1 MNKLAKKKHNLFVYI
16 AYIVLIFFLTS
27 AGVYAWFTATA
38 RNEENLSFATLEI
51 DIRSGADGM
60 TDSAFTTTYLN
71 NLNPGSTIN
80 FDTLSV
86 ANVGDEAVYT
96 IVKLKL
102 EFQIDNID
110 HCLIYYYNLD
120 GQLID
125 DSNIADNIS
134 PASLVNAGETESVN
148 LSFTLDGNE
157 FTNDFKQNTV
167 VVTFTALAIQSII
180 PEDETG
186 TYPTSDLYAVYFL
199 VEEVDADTDIS
210 SHKVSFYDETGDN
223 LIYLEYVNHNES
235 SIYTDI
241 PTKQNSGMYSYT
253 FTGWVDSEGEPAD
266 LTGITSDT
274 SVYASFSSSYIQ
286 YELNIVNSTSANLT
300 VSRGGNVLQDGAVLR
315 YGDVLTIN
323 YIANSGTTGSL
334 SVSGATR
341 VGNTDNYSVTGNVTV
356 TYREQYLDYT
366 LNIVNNT
373 GANVTVFRDGIQ
385 LYSGNT
391 VRYGDILTI
400 SYTANPGTTGSL
412 SVTGATRVGNTDNYT
427 VTGNVTVS
435 YTQTYVNYRLSISNS
450 TGASLS
456 VTCNDSAIESGA
468 TVHYGDLLSI
478 SFTPNPGMQGHLEV
492 SGAVRSGAEGNYAVR
507 GNVTITYTESLIEYF
522 LINIPDGVTVLR
534 NGQTLSSGN
543 VIYYGQILNIT
554 YQLNTGYDLVRFEIK
569 GAISQEETN
578 IYKVEGNVTIT
589 FEQRIQTYI
598 VTIGVNNSGYGTV
611 DKSSVTVEYGT
622 TYTVEGNVLKFSDGQ
637 TVTATSEANTAQ
649 YTYAFDNW
657 SSESGTITGPTTI
670 TANFTRETN
679 TYTVSIQSNN
689 TGYGTVDESSVT
701 VEYGTEIT
709 VNGNTITIGDTTI
722 TATPSIDTAQYSYS
736 FASWSTGDTTVTGA
750 MLITANFARETN
762 TYTVSIQS
770 NNTGYGTV
778 DESSVTV
785 EYGTE
790 ITVNGN
796 TITIG
801 DTTIT
806 ATPSIDTAQYSY
818 SFASWSTG
826 DTTVTGDI
834 TITANFERTM
844 DEYVVSI
851 VVNNASYGTVN
862 KASVIV
868 NYNTP
873 ITVDGNKLT
882 INGQDIIATA
892 TASDAQYTYT
902 FTGWTNATDPI
913 TEDREIT
920 ANFTRET
927 NTYTVS
933 IQSNNAEYGTVTEPS
948 VTVDYGTTYT
958 VEGNVLRFSDGQ
970 TVTATPETNTAQY
983 TYTFLDW
990 TSESGTVTGEAT
1002 ITANF
1007 TRETNTY
1014 TVSIQSNDTE
1024 YGTVNTASVIVE
1036 YGTEITVNGNTITIG
1051 DTKITATPS
1060 IDTAQYSYSFASW
1073 STGDTT
1079 VTGAMLITANFA
1091 RETNTYT
1098 VSIQSNNTEYG
1109 TVNTASVIVEYGTE
1123 ITVSGNTI
1131 TIGDTTITA
1140 TPSISTAQYSYSFA
1154 SWSTGDTTVTGD
1166 ITITANFE
1174 RTMDE
1179 YVVSIVVNNASYG
1192 TVNKASVIVNYNT
1205 PITVDGN
1212 KLTINGQEIIATATA
1227 SDAQYT
1233 YTFTG
1238 WTNATDPITEDREI
1252 TANFTRETNT
1262 YTVSIQSN
1270 NTGYGTVDESSVTV
1284 EYGTEITVS
1293 GNTLTIGEYTITATP
1308 SISTAQY
1315 SYSFDS
1321 WSTGET
1327 TVTGAMLITATFS
1340 RETNTYTVTWKN
1352 WDGSTLETDTLVP
1365 YGTTPEYNGETPTRE
1380 ETASHSYT
1388 FIGWDQEISPVTGDI
1403 TYTAIFDSEI
1413 KASYDFTIVDGTI
1426 MDYSGTDGDLVIPST
1441 YSLSEPM
1448 AVYDCALGAGN
1459 LMNIMSGIGN
1469 YFEMLNY
1476 SPFGFYLIEDQDKI
1490 LFTNINEFM
1499 QYLTSITL
1507 PNLPLQIEIIYEY
1520 AVESLDSM
1528 TTDTR
1533 LLALLDWTD
1542 TAGNTFSIETAD
1554 RKTLS
1559 GLTKANY
1566 ISEINALYSDQSE
1579 IDSAFP
1585 AKVSISPYMMQ
1596 YAIPGD
1602 DYEVTSIGEWA
1613 FSGCSSLTSITI
1625 PDSVTSIGSF
1635 AFAGCSS
1642 LTSITI
1648 GEGVTS
1654 IGSYAFS
1661 ECSNLTSVTIGD
1673 SVTSIGNGAFAGCT
1687 SLTEINFNATNMS
1700 DLSLDNRVFYNAGQ
1714 DGEGITVNIGAN
1726 VTRIPAYLFL
1736 SYEGQSGAPKI
1747 TTVNFA
1753 ESSQCTEIG
1762 DGAFYG
1768 CSSLTS
1774 ITIPDS
1780 VTSIEIGAF
1789 YYCTSLTSITI
1800 PSSVT
1805 NIGQGA
1811 FYLCDSLT
1819 SATFGDPNGWLAIS
1833 TTSSEVVAIP
1843 SSDLLDDSTA
1853 AYNLRVGYSIYYYWE
1868 KSIVSISVDTN
1879 DSTLGSASYVV
1890 SNPDTNE
1897 VTFTANLMTNSE
1909 FLGWKVGSLDGDF
1922 VSSELNYVTTVDPDS
1937 TDTYYAVFR
1946 ELSTDYTYTFNGSNA
1961 TISGS
1966 AENLSGDLI
1975 IPSAIN
1981 DGTGTYIVTTIAEG
1995 AFVGSL
2001 TEGNEITGVT
2011 IPDTVTT
2018 IESNAFQF
2026 CTNIKHIS
2034 IGKGTT
2040 SIGIGAFVSL
2050 VSAIESLEVDPENL
2064 VYHSVNNAI
2073 IETDSKTLIMGC
2085 ANTVIPSDGSVTSI
2099 GEGAFTGCSNLTS
2112 VTIPDSVTSIG
2123 GSAFGYCTSLTS
2135 ITIGESVTSIGGSA
2149 FGYCT
2154 SLTSIT
2160 IPNSVTSIG
2169 GSAFYGCYSL
2179 VYVVNKSSVEFNV
2192 GDYGT
2197 STSDNPILEIV
2208 SDESE
2213 VAIVDI
2219 DGNRYKDY
2227 NGERYFIKNL
2237 DGSTEIEIDST
2248 CTQIYQYAFYSRIDI
2263 TSVSIPDS
2271 VTSIGRY
2278 AFYSCDSLTEI
2289 NFNATNMSDLSSDN
2303 NVFSYAGQNGGG
2315 ITVNIGANVTR
2326 IPAYLFYPRTLTS
2339 NSLKITTVNF
2349 AENSQC
2355 TSIGRYAFYKCSSLT
2370 SITIPDS
2377 VITIENYA
2385 FEDCGSLTEINF
2397 NATNMSDLSSDNRVF
2412 YNAGQDGEGITV
2424 NIGANVTR
2432 IPAYLFNPNDNASNS
2447 PKITTV
2453 NFAEGSQCT
2462 SIGNYAFSG
2471 CTSLTSITIPDSV
2484 TSIGGNAFG
2493 YCTSLTSVTIGE
2505 GVTSIGN
2512 YAFSGCSSLTSITIP
2527 DSVTSI
2533 GNGAF
2538 RYCSSL
2544 TSITI
2549 PDSVTSIGERTFYRC
2564 YSLTSITIPD
2574 SVTSIGDSAFSGC
2587 SSLTSVTIGE
2597 GVTSIGDNAFN
2608 GCSSLTSITIPDSVT
2623 SIGDGAFRGC
2633 SSLTSISIPDSVT
2646 SIGERAFYYCTS
2658 LTSITIPDSVTSI
2671 GSYAF
2676 SGCSSLTSVTI
2687 ESDYAYKS
2695 ATSTSACGSLL
2706 RYAKEVR
2713 VLTSCIGDSTNSYL
2727 ENTANFTKTTSEDG
2741 LYYIYT
2747 KR

>member
-1 MNKLAKKKHNLFVYI
+1 MNKLAKKKYNLFVYI

-180 PEDETG
+180 PEDETD

-223 LIYLEYVNHNES
+223 LIYLEYVNHNAS
-235 SIYTDI
+235 STYTDI

-315 YGDVLTIN
+315 YGDILTIN
-323 YIANSGTTGSL
+323 YTANSGTTGSL
-334 SVSGATR
+334 SVTGATR
-341 VGNTDNYSVTGNVTV
+341 VGNTDNYSVIGNVTV

-412 SVTGATRVGNTDNYT
+412 SVTGATRVGSTDNYT

-435 YTQTYVNYRLSISNS
+435 YTQTYVNYTLSISNS

-456 VTCNDSAIESGA
+456 VTRNDSAIESGA
-468 TVHYGDLLSI
+468 TVHYGDLLSV
-478 SFTPNPGMQGHLEV
+478 SFTPNSGMQGHLEV

-554 YQLNTGYDLVRFEIK
+554 YQLNTGYDLVRFEIE

-611 DKSSVTVEYGT
+611 DESSVTVEYGT

-637 TVTATSEANTAQ
+637 TVTATPEENTAQ

-657 SSESGTITGPTTI
+657 SSESGIVNGAMQI

-689 TGYGTVDESSVT
+689 TGYGTVDKSSIT
-701 VEYGTEIT
+701 VE
-709 VNGNTITIGDTTI
+709 
-722 TATPSIDTAQYSYS
+722 
-736 FASWSTGDTTVTGA
+736 
-750 MLITANFARETN
+750 
-762 TYTVSIQS
+762 
-770 NNTGYGTV
+770 
-778 DESSVTV
+778 
-785 EYGTE
+785 
-790 ITVNGN
+790 
-796 TITIG
+796 
-801 DTTIT
+801 
-806 ATPSIDTAQYSY
+806 
-818 SFASWSTG
+818 
-826 DTTVTGDI
+826 
-834 TITANFERTM
+834 
-844 DEYVVSI
+844 
-851 VVNNASYGTVN
+851 
-862 KASVIV
+862 
-868 NYNTP
+868 
-873 ITVDGNKLT
+873 
-882 INGQDIIATA
+882 
-892 TASDAQYTYT
+892 
-902 FTGWTNATDPI
+902 
-913 TEDREIT
+913 
-920 ANFTRET
+920 
-927 NTYTVS
+927 
-933 IQSNNAEYGTVTEPS
+933 
-948 VTVDYGTTYT
+948 YGTTYT
-958 VEGNVLRFSDGQ
+958 VEGNVLKFSDGQ
-970 TVTATPETNTAQY
+970 TVTATPEENTAQY
-983 TYTFLDW
+983 TYAFDNW
-990 TSESGTVTGEAT
+990 SSESG
-1002 ITANF
+1002 I
-1007 TRETNTY
+1007 
-1014 TVSIQSNDTE
+1014 
-1024 YGTVNTASVIVE
+1024 
-1036 YGTEITVNGNTITIG
+1036 VNG
-1051 DTKITATPS
+1051 
-1060 IDTAQYSYSFASW
+1060 
-1073 STGDTT
+1073 
-1079 VTGAMLITANFA
+1079 AM
-1091 RETNTYT
+1091 
-1098 VSIQSNNTEYG
+1098 Q
-1109 TVNTASVIVEYGTE
+1109 
-1123 ITVSGNTI
+1123 
-1131 TIGDTTITA
+1131 
-1140 TPSISTAQYSYSFA
+1140 
-1154 SWSTGDTTVTGD
+1154 
-1166 ITITANFE
+1166 
-1174 RTMDE
+1174 
-1179 YVVSIVVNNASYG
+1179 
-1192 TVNKASVIVNYNT
+1192 
-1205 PITVDGN
+1205 
-1212 KLTINGQEIIATATA
+1212 
-1227 SDAQYT
+1227 
-1233 YTFTG
+1233 
-1238 WTNATDPITEDREI
+1238 
-1252 TANFTRETNT
+1252 
-1262 YTVSIQSN
+1262 
-1270 NTGYGTVDESSVTV
+1270 
-1284 EYGTEITVS
+1284 
-1293 GNTLTIGEYTITATP
+1293 
-1308 SISTAQY
+1308 
-1315 SYSFDS
+1315 
-1321 WSTGET
+1321 
-1327 TVTGAMLITATFS
+1327 ITATFS

-1388 FIGWDQEISPVTGDI
+1388 FTGWDQEISPVTGDI
-1403 TYTAIFDSEI
+1403 TYTAVFDSKI
-1413 KASYDFTIVDGTI
+1413 KATYDFTIEDGTI
-1426 MDYSGTDGDLVIPST
+1426 MDYSGTEGDLVIPST

-1476 SPFGFYLIEDQDKI
+1476 SPFGFYLIEDQDKV
-1490 LFTNINEFM
+1490 LFTNINEFIE
-1499 QYLTSITL
+1499 YLNSITS
-1507 PNLPLQIEIIYEY
+1507 PNLPFQIELIYEY

-1554 RKTLS
+1554 GKTLS

-1566 ISEINALYSDQSE
+1566 ISEINALYSDSGN
-1579 IDSAFP
+1579 IDWAFP

-1596 YAIPGD
+1596 YAVPGD
-1602 DYEVTSIGEWA
+1602 DYEVTSIGDYA
-1613 FSGCSSLTSITI
+1613 FGSCTSLTSITIPSSVTSIGVSAFYGCSSLTSITI
-1625 PDSVTSIGSF
+1625 PDSVTSIGDSAFLNCTSLTSITIGEGVTSIGSF
-1635 AFAGCSS
+1635 AFSDCSSLTRVTIGEGVTSIGEDAFWNCTSLTEINFNATNMSDLSQNNYVFAYAGQDGEGITVSIGANVTRIPAYLFYPYDNASYSPKITTVNFAESSQCTSIGEGAFAGCSSLTSITIPDSVTSIEVGAFSGCSS

-1654 IGSYAFS
+1654 IGSF
-1661 ECSNLTSVTIGD
+1661 
-1673 SVTSIGNGAFAGCT
+1673 AFAGFT
-1687 SLTEINFNATNMS
+1687 RLTEINFNATNMS
-1700 DLSLDNRVFYNAGQ
+1700 DLSIDNYVFAYAGQ
-1714 DGEGITVNIGAN
+1714 DGEGITVSIGAN
-1726 VTRIPAYLFL
+1726 VTRIPAYLFYPYDNDNAL
-1736 SYEGQSGAPKI
+1736 YSPKI

-1789 YYCTSLTSITI
+1789 SGCSSLTSITI

-1819 SATFGDPNGWLAIS
+1819 SATFGDPDGWLAIS

-1868 KSIVSISVDTN
+1868 KSNVSISVDTN

-1897 VTFTANLMTNSE
+1897 VTLTANLMTNSE

-1995 AFVGSL
+1995 AFVGSP

-2026 CTNIKHIS
+2026 CTNIEHIS

-2040 SIGIGAFVSL
+2040 SIGIGAFVSF

-2099 GEGAFTGCSNLTS
+2099 GYY
-2112 VTIPDSVTSIG
+2112 
-2123 GSAFGYCTSLTS
+2123 AFG
-2135 ITIGESVTSIGGSA
+2135 
-2149 FGYCT
+2149 FCT

-2169 GSAFYGCYSL
+2169 
-2179 VYVVNKSSVEFNV
+2179 
-2192 GDYGT
+2192 D
-2197 STSDNPILEIV
+2197 
-2208 SDESE
+2208 
-2213 VAIVDI
+2213 
-2219 DGNRYKDY
+2219 
-2227 NGERYFIKNL
+2227 
-2237 DGSTEIEIDST
+2237 
-2248 CTQIYQYAFYSRIDI
+2248 YAF
-2263 TSVSIPDS
+2263 
-2271 VTSIGRY
+2271 G
-2278 AFYSCDSLTEI
+2278 F
-2289 NFNATNMSDLSSDN
+2289 
-2303 NVFSYAGQNGGG
+2303 
-2315 ITVNIGANVTR
+2315 
-2326 IPAYLFYPRTLTS
+2326 
-2339 NSLKITTVNF
+2339 
-2349 AENSQC
+2349 
-2355 TSIGRYAFYKCSSLT
+2355 
-2370 SITIPDS
+2370 
-2377 VITIENYA
+2377 
-2385 FEDCGSLTEINF
+2385 
-2397 NATNMSDLSSDNRVF
+2397 
-2412 YNAGQDGEGITV
+2412 
-2424 NIGANVTR
+2424 
-2432 IPAYLFNPNDNASNS
+2432 
-2447 PKITTV
+2447 
-2453 NFAEGSQCT
+2453 
-2462 SIGNYAFSG
+2462 
-2471 CTSLTSITIPDSV
+2471 
-2484 TSIGGNAFG
+2484 
-2493 YCTSLTSVTIGE
+2493 
-2505 GVTSIGN
+2505 
-2512 YAFSGCSSLTSITIP
+2512 CSSLTSITIP

-2533 GNGAF
+2533 GYNSF
-2538 RYCSSL
+2538 YNCSSL
-2544 TSITI
+2544 TSITIPNSVTSIGDNAFSGCSNLEYNIKDGIKYLGNETNQYLWLIDVENTSQSTYTIDENCRYIYSSAFRDCTSLASITI
-2549 PDSVTSIGERTFYRC
+2549 PDSVTSIGYRAFYNC
-2564 YSLTSITIPD
+2564 YN
-2574 SVTSIGDSAFSGC
+2574 
-2587 SSLTSVTIGE
+2587 LTSVTIGE
-2597 GVTSIGDNAFN
+2597 GVTSIGDYAFFN
-2608 GCSSLTSITIPDSVT
+2608 CSLTSITI
-2623 SIGDGAFRGC
+2623 G
-2633 SSLTSISIPDSVT
+2633 
-2646 SIGERAFYYCTS
+2646 
-2658 LTSITIPDSVTSI
+2658 DSVTSI
-2671 GSYAF
+2671 GSWAF
-2676 SGCSSLTSVTI
+2676 VDCSSLTSVTI
-2687 ESDYAYKS
+2687 ESNYAYKS
-2695 ATSTSACGSLL
+2695 ATSTSACGCLL
-2706 RYAKEVR
+2706 EYATEVR
-2713 VLTSCIGDSTNSYL
+2713 VLTSCIGDSTNGYL
-2727 ENTANFTKTTSEDG
+2727 EDTANFTKRVEGEYT
-2741 LYYIYT
+2741 IYT
-2747 KR
+2747 AV

>member
-223 LIYLEYVNHNES
+223 LIYLEYVNHNAS

-300 VSRGGNVLQDGAVLR
+300 VSRGGNVLQDGTVLR

-468 TVHYGDLLSI
+468 TVHYGDLLSV
-478 SFTPNPGMQGHLEV
+478 SFTPNSGMQGHLEV

-507 GNVTITYTESLIEYF
+507 GNVTITYTESLIEYL

-534 NGQTLSSGN
+534 NGQTLSSEN

-554 YQLNTGYDLVRFEIK
+554 YQLNTGYDLVRFEIE
-569 GAISQEETN
+569 GAIRQEETN

-611 DKSSVTVEYGT
+611 NTASITVEYGT

-637 TVTATSEANTAQ
+637 TVTATPEENTAQ

-657 SSESGTITGPTTI
+657 SSESGTITGTTTI

-701 VEYGTEIT
+701 
-709 VNGNTITIGDTTI
+709 
-722 TATPSIDTAQYSYS
+722 
-736 FASWSTGDTTVTGA
+736 
-750 MLITANFARETN
+750 
-762 TYTVSIQS
+762 
-770 NNTGYGTV
+770 
-778 DESSVTV
+778 
-785 EYGTE
+785 
-790 ITVNGN
+790 
-796 TITIG
+796 
-801 DTTIT
+801 
-806 ATPSIDTAQYSY
+806 
-818 SFASWSTG
+818 
-826 DTTVTGDI
+826 
-834 TITANFERTM
+834 
-844 DEYVVSI
+844 
-851 VVNNASYGTVN
+851 
-862 KASVIV
+862 
-868 NYNTP
+868 
-873 ITVDGNKLT
+873 
-882 INGQDIIATA
+882 
-892 TASDAQYTYT
+892 
-902 FTGWTNATDPI
+902 
-913 TEDREIT
+913 
-920 ANFTRET
+920 
-927 NTYTVS
+927 
-933 IQSNNAEYGTVTEPS
+933 
-948 VTVDYGTTYT
+948 
-958 VEGNVLRFSDGQ
+958 
-970 TVTATPETNTAQY
+970 
-983 TYTFLDW
+983 
-990 TSESGTVTGEAT
+990 
-1002 ITANF
+1002 
-1007 TRETNTY
+1007 
-1014 TVSIQSNDTE
+1014 
-1024 YGTVNTASVIVE
+1024 
-1036 YGTEITVNGNTITIG
+1036 
-1051 DTKITATPS
+1051 
-1060 IDTAQYSYSFASW
+1060 
-1073 STGDTT
+1073 
-1079 VTGAMLITANFA
+1079 
-1091 RETNTYT
+1091 
-1098 VSIQSNNTEYG
+1098 
-1109 TVNTASVIVEYGTE
+1109 VEYGTE

-1166 ITITANFE
+1166 IT
-1174 RTMDE
+1174 
-1179 YVVSIVVNNASYG
+1179 
-1192 TVNKASVIVNYNT
+1192 
-1205 PITVDGN
+1205 
-1212 KLTINGQEIIATATA
+1212 
-1227 SDAQYT
+1227 
-1233 YTFTG
+1233 
-1238 WTNATDPITEDREI
+1238 
-1252 TANFTRETNT
+1252 
-1262 YTVSIQSN
+1262 
-1270 NTGYGTVDESSVTV
+1270 
-1284 EYGTEITVS
+1284 
-1293 GNTLTIGEYTITATP
+1293 
-1308 SISTAQY
+1308 
-1315 SYSFDS
+1315 
-1321 WSTGET
+1321 
-1327 TVTGAMLITATFS
+1327 ITATFS

-1388 FIGWDQEISPVTGDI
+1388 FTGWDQEISPVTGDI

-1426 MDYSGTDGDLVIPST
+1426 MDYSGTEGDLVIPST

-1490 LFTNINEFM
+1490 LFTNINEFI
-1499 QYLTSITL
+1499 QYLNSITS
-1507 PNLPLQIEIIYEY
+1507 PNLPFQIELIYEY

-1554 RKTLS
+1554 GKTLS

-1566 ISEINALYSDQSE
+1566 ISEINALYSDSGN
-1579 IDSAFP
+1579 IDWAFP

-1596 YAIPGD
+1596 YAVPGD
-1602 DYEVTSIGEWA
+1602 DYEVISIGDGA
-1613 FSGCSSLTSITI
+1613 FQL
-1625 PDSVTSIGSF
+1625 
-1635 AFAGCSS
+1635 CSS

-1654 IGSYAFS
+1654 IGYGVFTG
-1661 ECSNLTSVTIGD
+1661 CSSLTNITIPD
-1673 SVTSIGNGAFAGCT
+1673 SVTSIGDYAFYECR

-1700 DLSLDNRVFYNAGQ
+1700 DLSSDNNVFSYAGQ
-1714 DGEGITVNIGAN
+1714 NGEGITVNIGAN
-1726 VTRIPAYLFL
+1726 VTRIPAYLFYPYDNASYSPKITTVNFAESSQCTSIGEGAFAGCSSLTSITIPDSVTSIEVGAFSGCSSLTSITIGEGVTSIGSFAFAGFTRLTEINFNATNMSDL
-1736 SYEGQSGAPKI
+1736 SIDNYVFAYAGQDGEGITVSIGANVTRIPAYLFYPYDNDNALYSPKI

-1789 YYCTSLTSITI
+1789 SGCSSLTSITI

-1819 SATFGDPNGWLAIS
+1819 SATFGDPDGWLAIS

-1868 KSIVSISVDTN
+1868 KSNVSISVDTN

-1897 VTFTANLMTNSE
+1897 VTLTANLMTNSE

-1995 AFVGSL
+1995 AFVGSP

-2026 CTNIKHIS
+2026 CTNIEHIS

-2040 SIGIGAFVSL
+2040 SIGIGAFVSF

-2099 GEGAFTGCSNLTS
+2099 GYY
-2112 VTIPDSVTSIG
+2112 
-2123 GSAFGYCTSLTS
+2123 AFG
-2135 ITIGESVTSIGGSA
+2135 
-2149 FGYCT
+2149 FCT

-2169 GSAFYGCYSL
+2169 
-2179 VYVVNKSSVEFNV
+2179 
-2192 GDYGT
+2192 D
-2197 STSDNPILEIV
+2197 
-2208 SDESE
+2208 
-2213 VAIVDI
+2213 
-2219 DGNRYKDY
+2219 
-2227 NGERYFIKNL
+2227 
-2237 DGSTEIEIDST
+2237 
-2248 CTQIYQYAFYSRIDI
+2248 YAF
-2263 TSVSIPDS
+2263 
-2271 VTSIGRY
+2271 G
-2278 AFYSCDSLTEI
+2278 F
-2289 NFNATNMSDLSSDN
+2289 
-2303 NVFSYAGQNGGG
+2303 
-2315 ITVNIGANVTR
+2315 
-2326 IPAYLFYPRTLTS
+2326 
-2339 NSLKITTVNF
+2339 
-2349 AENSQC
+2349 
-2355 TSIGRYAFYKCSSLT
+2355 
-2370 SITIPDS
+2370 
-2377 VITIENYA
+2377 
-2385 FEDCGSLTEINF
+2385 
-2397 NATNMSDLSSDNRVF
+2397 
-2412 YNAGQDGEGITV
+2412 
-2424 NIGANVTR
+2424 
-2432 IPAYLFNPNDNASNS
+2432 
-2447 PKITTV
+2447 
-2453 NFAEGSQCT
+2453 
-2462 SIGNYAFSG
+2462 
-2471 CTSLTSITIPDSV
+2471 
-2484 TSIGGNAFG
+2484 
-2493 YCTSLTSVTIGE
+2493 
-2505 GVTSIGN
+2505 
-2512 YAFSGCSSLTSITIP
+2512 CSSLTSITIP

-2533 GNGAF
+2533 GYNSF
-2538 RYCSSL
+2538 YNCSSL
-2544 TSITI
+2544 TSITIPNSVTSIGDNAFSGCSNLEYNIKDGIKYLGNETNQYLWLIDVENTSQSTYTIDENCRYIYSSAFRDCTSLASITI
-2549 PDSVTSIGERTFYRC
+2549 PDSVTSIGYRAFYNC
-2564 YSLTSITIPD
+2564 YN
-2574 SVTSIGDSAFSGC
+2574 
-2587 SSLTSVTIGE
+2587 LTSVTIGE
-2597 GVTSIGDNAFN
+2597 GVTSIGDYAFFN
-2608 GCSSLTSITIPDSVT
+2608 CSLTSITI
-2623 SIGDGAFRGC
+2623 G
-2633 SSLTSISIPDSVT
+2633 
-2646 SIGERAFYYCTS
+2646 
-2658 LTSITIPDSVTSI
+2658 DSVTSI
-2671 GSYAF
+2671 GSWAF
-2676 SGCSSLTSVTI
+2676 VDCSSLTSVTI
-2687 ESDYAYKS
+2687 ESNYAYKS
-2695 ATSTSACGSLL
+2695 ATSTSACGCLL
-2706 RYAKEVR
+2706 EYATEVR

-2727 ENTANFTKTTSEDG
+2727 EDTANFTKRVEGEYT
-2741 LYYIYT
+2741 IYT
-2747 KR
+2747 AV